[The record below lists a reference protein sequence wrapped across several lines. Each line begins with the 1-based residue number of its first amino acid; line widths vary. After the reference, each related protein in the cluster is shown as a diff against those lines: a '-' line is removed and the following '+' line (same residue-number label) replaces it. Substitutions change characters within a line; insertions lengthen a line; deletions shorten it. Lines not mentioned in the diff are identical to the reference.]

1 MTTEVISTMK
11 PTPTIHNLPLRRAD
25 FTNLAEALDYAALGE
40 TGANFYKKDGEL
52 ETVLPY
58 RQLREESLAL
68 AERLLS
74 LKPERG
80 ARVAILAE
88 TRPDFLR
95 FFFACQYAGLVPVP
109 LPISIHMGG
118 YESFVFQLRRF
129 IVDSR
134 AEIAVAPEEY
144 LPHLNEAVS
153 GLDLRFSGSPNDFD
167 ELPRNNTGLQPSTAK
182 QLAYLQYTSG
192 STRFPRG
199 VMITQETVMNN
210 LSVMIRFGVN
220 ISRGDRGLSWLPFYH
235 DMGLVGM
242 VLGAVAAQMSV
253 DYLSPVD
260 FVMRPRLWLTLMSQ
274 NQATISFS
282 PPVGYELCLK
292 RIKKQHIDSLDL
304 SAWRVAG
311 VGAEP
316 IRLEPLNRFGEV
328 FKLAGFDK
336 KAFIAG
342 YGMAECSLAVSFS
355 PLIQELRQDIIDPDF
370 LSEFQI
376 AMPVTGNL
384 TDDAV
389 RGKSFVNCGE
399 PLPGY
404 EIEVRNES
412 GRVLPDRHVGTLY
425 VRGPSVMTGYF
436 DDSEATRQV
445 LSHDGWFNT
454 GDIAYRIGRDIVI
467 TGREKDMIIINGRNI
482 WPQDLEYLAES
493 QSEVRS
499 GNASAFSVTDPA
511 GNEKAVLVIQ
521 CRVRDESLRA
531 DLKKRVH
538 KLVRRGFGIDCFI
551 ELVPRHTLPR
561 TTSGKLSRSR
571 ARKDFLNRTALSGK
585 QPAKAAPLDA
595 QVAVMTV

>member
-1 MTTEVISTMK
+1 MK
-11 PTPTIHNLPLRRAD
+11 PTPTIQNLPLRRAD
-25 FTNLAEALDYAALGE
+25 FANLAEALDYAALGE
-40 TGANFYKKDGEL
+40 SGANFYKKDGEL
-52 ETVLPY
+52 QTVLPY
-58 RQLREESLAL
+58 RRLRREARAL
-68 AERLLS
+68 AQRLLS

-88 TRPDFLR
+88 THPDFLR

-109 LPISIHMGG
+109 LPISVHMGG
-118 YESFVFQLRRF
+118 YDAFVFQLRKF

-134 AEIAVAPEEY
+134 AEIAVAPTEY
-144 LPHLNEAVS
+144 LSHLNDAVS
-153 GLDLRFSGSPNDFD
+153 DLDLRFSGSPADFD
-167 ELPRNNTGLQPSTAK
+167 ELPRNNSGLQPASANE
-182 QLAYLQYTSG
+182 LAYLQYTSG

-220 ISRGDRGLSWLPFYH
+220 IRRGDRGLSWLPFYH

-242 VLGAVAAQMSV
+242 VLGAVASQMSV

-260 FVMRPRLWLTLMSQ
+260 FVMRPRLWLTLMSR

-292 RIKKQHIDSLDL
+292 RIKKHHIDALDL

-316 IRLEPLNRFGEV
+316 IRLEPLNRFAEV

-336 KAFIAG
+336 RAFVAG

-355 PLIQELRQDIIDPDF
+355 PLVRELKQDIVDPNF

-376 AMPVTGNL
+376 AMPVDADLTGSAL
-384 TDDAV
+384 Q
-389 RGKSFVNCGE
+389 GKSFVNCGE

-404 EIEVRNES
+404 EVEVRNDN

-436 DDSEATRQV
+436 DDPEATRQV

-454 GDIAYRIGRDIVI
+454 GDIAYRVGRDIII

-482 WPQDLEYLAES
+482 WPQDLEYIAES
-493 QSEVRS
+493 QPEVRS
-499 GNASAFSVTDPA
+499 GNASAFAATDPT

-521 CRVRDESLRA
+521 CREQDESLRA
-531 DLKKRVH
+531 DLNKRVQ
-538 KLVRRGFGIDCFI
+538 KLVHRGFGIDCFI

-571 ARKDFLNRTALSGK
+571 ARKDFLNRMTADRHRRW
-585 QPAKAAPLDA
+585 QAAHKDHRA
-595 QVAVMTV
+595 AVLTA